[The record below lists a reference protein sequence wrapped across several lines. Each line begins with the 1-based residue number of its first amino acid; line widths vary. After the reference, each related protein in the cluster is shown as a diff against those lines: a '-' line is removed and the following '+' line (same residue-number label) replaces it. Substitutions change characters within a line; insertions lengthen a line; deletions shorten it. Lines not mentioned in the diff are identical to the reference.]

1 MEKATRMKDRRT
13 ARRYDLSLPVIIHAP
28 ILKGAV
34 SRIGKIRDISTRGV
48 YFTIENNLSAG
59 AHLNITIPFPTE
71 LTGGTKV
78 SIRAIGKALRLEERY
93 ENGDQKIGVAAVF
106 EMHEITRQETDEP
119 K

>member
-1 MEKATRMKDRRT
+1 MKDRRS

-34 SRIGKIRDISTRGV
+34 SRIRKTQDISTRGV

-59 AHLNITIPFPTE
+59 AHLDITIPFPTE

-78 SIRAIGKALRLEERY
+78 FVRVIGKALRLEKRS
-93 ENGDQKIGVAAVF
+93 ENQKVGVAAVF
-106 EMHEITRQETDEP
+106 EMHEITRQQMDESLP
-119 K
+119 RT

>member
-1 MEKATRMKDRRT
+1 MKDRRT

-34 SRIGKIRDISTRGV
+34 SRIGKTRDISTRGV

-59 AHLNITIPFPTE
+59 AHLDITIPFPTE
-71 LTGGTKV
+71 LTGGNKV
-78 SIRAIGKALRLEERY
+78 SIRAIGEALRLEKRS
-93 ENGDQKIGVAAVF
+93 ENDDQMVGVAAVF
-106 EMHEITRQETDEP
+106 EMHEITRQQMDEA

>member
-1 MEKATRMKDRRT
+1 MKDRRT

-34 SRIGKIRDISTRGV
+34 SRIGKTQDISTRGV

-59 AHLNITIPFPTE
+59 AELDITILFPAE

-78 SIRAIGKALRLEERY
+78 FIRATGKVIRVDDHSRNETH
-93 ENGDQKIGVAAVF
+93 KVGVAAVF
-106 EMHEITRQETDEP
+106 EMHEIVRNRTVA
-119 K
+119 